1 MNYNELA
8 KEIYLENKEKG
19 FWDEPR
25 SEQQCLMLIITE
37 LSEAVEAFR
46 KHHWANLS
54 DVKDQLGLFN
64 AETFKLN
71 IKDSVQDEIS
81 DAYIRI
87 LDMVGAFDIDIF
99 MFMPSRLK
107 SVSMVNSDNNFI
119 ENCYWIIKNLMSNAE
134 YGIEIALCAAMIS
147 INTFCDVYD
156 FDLMNHVTLK
166 RQYNKTRSRLHG
178 KIC

>member
-25 SEQQCLMLIITE
+25 SEQYCLMLIITE

-46 KHHWANLS
+46 KHQWANLS

-87 LDMVGAFDIDIF
+87 LDMVGAFDIDIV

-107 SVSMVNSDNNFI
+107 SKSMVDASSNFI
-119 ENCYWIIKNLMSNAE
+119 SNCYWITADLMSNAE
-134 YGIEIALCAAMIS
+134 HGIEIALCDAMIS
-147 INTFCDVYD
+147 INALCDVFD
-156 FDLMNHVTLK
+156 FNLMDHVALK
-166 RQYNKTRSRLHG
+166 RNYNKTRPRLHG

>member
-25 SEQQCLMLIITE
+25 SEQYCLMLIITE

-46 KHHWANLS
+46 KHQWANLS

-87 LDMVGAFDIDIF
+87 LDMVGAFDIDIV

-107 SVSMVNSDNNFI
+107 SKSMVDASSNFI
-119 ENCYWIIKNLMSNAE
+119 SNCYWITADLMSNAE
-134 YGIEIALCAAMIS
+134 YGIETALCDAMIS
-147 INTFCDVYD
+147 INALCDIFD
-156 FDLMNHVTLK
+156 FNLMDHVALK
-166 RQYNKTRSRLHG
+166 RNYNKTRPRLHG